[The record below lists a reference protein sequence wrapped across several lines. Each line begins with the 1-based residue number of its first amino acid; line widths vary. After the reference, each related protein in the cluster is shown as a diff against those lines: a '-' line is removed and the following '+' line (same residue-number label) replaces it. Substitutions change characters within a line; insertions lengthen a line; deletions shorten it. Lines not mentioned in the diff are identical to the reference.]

1 MTGPAAGDRGRLLLV
16 VDVGNTNTVV
26 GAYRGDDLA
35 THFRLSTDS
44 ERTADEYGALMLPL
58 FDRAG
63 IDPQAVDA
71 VIVASV
77 VPTLRDT
84 LVQLARRLFACEPMF
99 VEPGIR
105 TGLPILYENPAD
117 VGADRIVNA
126 VAAVDLYGPPIVV
139 VDFGTAT
146 TFDVINR
153 RGEYVG
159 GVIAPGITI
168 SAEAL
173 YARASRLYRVD
184 LKPPAGIVGRNTVAA
199 MQAGIYH
206 GSIALVDGLLDRIKG
221 EHPEIERVVATGGL
235 AELIA
240 AGSRH
245 IERVDAL
252 LTLHGLRLIEAR
264 NR

>member
-1 MTGPAAGDRGRLLLV
+1 MSTASETGRLLLV

-26 GAYRGDDLA
+26 GIFRDDELL
-35 THFRLSTDS
+35 THFRLSTDT
-44 ERTADEYGALMLPL
+44 ERTADEYGALMMPL
-58 FDRAG
+58 LARAG
-63 IDPQAVDA
+63 IDPGAAEA
-71 VIVASV
+71 VIVSSV
-77 VPTLRDT
+77 VPTLRET
-84 LVQLARRLFACEPMF
+84 LVQLSRRLFGSEPLF

-105 TGLPILYENPAD
+105 TGLPIRYDNPAD

-146 TFDVINR
+146 TFDVINAA
-153 RGEYVG
+153 GEYVG

-184 LKPPAGIVGRNTVAA
+184 LKPPGRIVGRNTVTA
-199 MQAGIYH
+199 MQSGIYH
-206 GSIALVDGLLDRIKG
+206 GSIALVDGLLDRIK
-221 EHPEIERVVATGGL
+221 EEQPEIGRVVATGGL

-245 IERVDAL
+245 IERVDPL
-252 LTLHGLRLIEAR
+252 LTLHGLRLVEAR

>member
-1 MTGPAAGDRGRLLLV
+1 MTDAGGSETGRLLLV

-26 GAYRGDDLA
+26 GAYRDDDLA
-35 THFRLSTDS
+35 THFRLSTDA
-44 ERTADEYGALMLPL
+44 ERTADEYAALMIPL
-58 FDRAG
+58 FDRAEV
-63 IDPQAVDA
+63 DPAAVDA
-71 VIVASV
+71 VIVSSV
-77 VPTLRDT
+77 VPTLRET
-84 LVQLARRLFACEPMF
+84 LVQLSRRLFSCEPLF
-99 VEPGIR
+99 VEPGVR
-105 TGLPILYENPAD
+105 SGLPIRYDNPAD

-126 VAAVDLYGPPIVV
+126 VAAIDLYGPPIVV

-184 LKPPAGIVGRNTVAA
+184 LKPPRGIVGSNTVAA

-206 GSIALVDGLLDRIKG
+206 GSIALVDGLLDRIK
-221 EHPEIERVVATGGL
+221 EERPEIERVVATGGL

-245 IERVDAL
+245 IERVDPL